1 MTARFVRRV
10 NRFAVE
16 VEVEGRT
23 RLAHLP
29 NPGRLTEL
37 LVPDRPVLL
46 DPKDRRGRVTAYDL
60 SRVQLSGGSWVSVDS
75 RVPNRL
81 VREALDAWAIPELL
95 PYDAVAP
102 EVSLGQSRIDFL
114 LDGAN
119 PCYLEIKSCTLVEDG
134 VALFP
139 DAPTTRGARHVDEL
153 AHVVRRG
160 GRAAVL
166 FVVQRGDAVS
176 FRPRDETDPA
186 FGEALRRAATAG
198 VQVLAYR
205 CRVTEE
211 EIVLDG
217 SIPVVLDRQEG

>member
-1 MTARFVRRV
+1 M
-10 NRFAVE
+10 
-16 VEVEGRT
+16 
-23 RLAHLP
+23 
-29 NPGRLTEL
+29 
-37 LVPDRPVLL
+37 
-46 DPKDRRGRVTAYDL
+46 
-60 SRVQLSGGSWVSVDS
+60 
-75 RVPNRL
+75 
-81 VREALDAWAIPELL
+81 
-95 PYDAVAP
+95 
-102 EVSLGQSRIDFL
+102 
-114 LDGAN
+114 
-119 PCYLEIKSCTLVEDG
+119 
-134 VALFP
+134 
-139 DAPTTRGARHVDEL
+139 DEL